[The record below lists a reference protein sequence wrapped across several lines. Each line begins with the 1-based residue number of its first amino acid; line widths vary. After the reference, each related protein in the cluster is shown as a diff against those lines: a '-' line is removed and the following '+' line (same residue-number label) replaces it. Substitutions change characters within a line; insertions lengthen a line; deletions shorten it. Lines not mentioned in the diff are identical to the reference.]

1 MKARSALKLTADQ
14 KITEDLVIDKSCYID
29 ANGSTFSGTVTVPAN
44 IDVIIENANF
54 ANPVVVA

>member
-1 MKARSALKLTADQ
+1 MKARSALKLTANQ
-14 KITEDLVIDKSCYID
+14 EITEDLVIDKSCYID

-54 ANPVVVA
+54 ANPVVVV